1 MRSHGIGGELGE
13 WIGAWLAGRRQRVGV
28 NGVMSGWRTVASG
41 VPQGSVLG
49 PILFLIFINDLDCGI
64 KNWILKFAD
73 DTKIFGRVRGHED
86 CLELQRDLDRLLGW
100 AEEWQMAFN
109 IKNVKSCVSGITYA
123 LTNTK

>member
-1 MRSHGIGGELGE
+1 MEDCYE
-13 WIGAWLAGRRQRVGV
+13 WGAA
-28 NGVMSGWRTVASG
+28 G

-109 IKNVKSCVSGITYA
+109 IKKCKVMRVGNIA
-123 LTNTK
+123 LANTK